1 MCASTAY
8 IEGIFYLL
16 CFVFLVFFPPFF
28 LPFSGSCGGSVPS
41 VPSPR
46 FLPFQFCQ
54 LGFRL
59 LNHHIE
65 FFLALLAGVCVD
77 IAGVLF
83 AVGPFGR
90 IAALEE
96 MVADLGDAAGAGL
109 ALAAYIGLESVI
121 LGFSVVAGA
130 VFLPGSEVSSCGAAL
145 PIQRSMLAA
154 AVSRIS
160 SVMWV

>member
-16 CFVFLVFFPPFF
+16 FFVFLVFFPPFF

-59 LNHHIE
+59 LNHHLE

-96 MVADLGDAAGAGL
+96 MVVDLADTAGTGP
-109 ALAAYIGLESVI
+109 ALAAHIGLEVGHSRLFR
-121 LGFSVVAGA
+121 LGRDSFPPR
-130 VFLPGSEVSSCGAAL
+130 L
-145 PIQRSMLAA
+145 
-154 AVSRIS
+154 
-160 SVMWV
+160 